1 MFFIPKKSKNLIN
14 QILLSDFA
22 QRYLNF
28 GNGNPAMSR
37 STGAFVKPEPILY
50 MQKSTSVFRFNLNS
64 STFTQL
70 KNYTE

>member
-28 GNGNPAMSR
+28 GNGNRAKHPPAC
-37 STGAFVKPEPILY
+37 AVVNPDPIFVHAK
-50 MQKSTSVFRFNLNS
+50 KHFRFS
-64 STFTQL
+64 IQP
-70 KNYTE
+70 E